1 MNELQIFK
9 NEEFGEVRTVTIDNG
24 PWFVGKDVAGALGY
38 SNTKDALINHVTVED
53 KRILQRSEIA
63 TIENH
68 LPKEVL
74 PVNFVSGDIPN
85 RGLTIINESG
95 LYALIFGSKLESAK
109 RFKHWVTSEVLPA
122 LRKTGSY
129 KMPKKS
135 APKRLPLSSVNMM
148 VKNVIGALEKAKV
161 EPVFVAAEMKRIYT
175 DLGYEVKV
183 PLITD
188 QEAMPKLYDC
198 TEIAKEL
205 GILSKNGLPHN
216 QAVGDIIRQLALTEQ
231 EVKTTAFSRN
241 GHDDITVQYLPSVVN
256 KIRHWLEENN
266 YPTKIPYVDSKGSL
280 KSRVVVYGH
289 ETVG

>member
-1 MNELQIFK
+1 M
-9 NEEFGEVRTVTIDNG
+9 
-24 PWFVGKDVAGALGY
+24 
-38 SNTKDALINHVTVED
+38 SHVVEED

-68 LPKEVL
+68 LPKDVL
-74 PVNFVSGDIPN
+74 PVNFVSADIPN

-95 LYALIFGSKLESAK
+95 LYALIFGSKLDSAR
-109 RFKHWVTSEVLPA
+109 RFKHWVTSEVLPS

-129 KMPKKS
+129 EMPKKN

-148 VKNVIGALEKAKV
+148 VKNVIGTLEKAKV

-175 DLGYEVKV
+175 DLGYEVKA
-183 PLITD
+183 PLIIDKET
-188 QEAMPKLYDC
+188 MPKLYDC

-205 GILSKNGLPHN
+205 GIFSKSGLPHN
-216 QAVGDIIRQLALTEQ
+216 QAVGDIIRKLDLTEQ

-241 GHDDITVQYLPSVVN
+241 GHDDIAVQYLPSVVE
-256 KIRHWLEENN
+256 KIRYWLDENN

-280 KSRVVVYGH
+280 KARTVAYGH